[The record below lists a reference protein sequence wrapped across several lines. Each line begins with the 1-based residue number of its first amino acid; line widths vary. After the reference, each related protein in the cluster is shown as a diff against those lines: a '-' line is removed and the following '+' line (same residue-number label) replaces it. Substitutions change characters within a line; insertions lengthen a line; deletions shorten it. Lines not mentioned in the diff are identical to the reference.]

1 MFEGYAGAGIGL
13 GVVFDRYARAGTGS
27 GTVFAYGYMVES
39 VVIRGIEAIEGI
51 IFENW
56 DGVLRPSQNFSNF

>member
-39 VVIRGIEAIEGI
+39 VVIRGFEAIEGI
-51 IFENW
+51 FIKSG
-56 DGVLRPSQNFSNF
+56 DRMLRPSQNFSNF